1 MDHFSRCV
9 LDDRQPHTPG
19 EEGLQDMR
27 LIEAIYASARE
38 GRPVKLEPVAGL
50 DAFRGLPPE
59 EG

>member
-1 MDHFSRCV
+1 M